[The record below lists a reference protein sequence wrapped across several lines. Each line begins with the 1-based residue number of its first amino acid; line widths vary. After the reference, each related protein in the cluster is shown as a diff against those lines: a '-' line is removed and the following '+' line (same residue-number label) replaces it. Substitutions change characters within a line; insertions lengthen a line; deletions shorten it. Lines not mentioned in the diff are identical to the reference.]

1 MSRPIRGSAARSQP
15 RKRSADSMR
24 TRSTTILLTMLLG
37 LIPITPLFSQLDTAT
52 ISGRVTDA
60 SGAVVPGAQVT
71 VVNTETNFENVTLSN
86 ADGLYRVPT
95 LRPGPY
101 RIEVKLTGFKTYVRD
116 SLELRVG
123 DNLAVN
129 AALEVGG
136 TSETVKVTGE
146 APQLQTETSSIGA
159 VLEGKY
165 LQDMPLYQRNVK
177 ATFYLMYR
185 KSTRLNSSHL
195 VISY

>member
-15 RKRSADSMR
+15 RKRSADWMR

-37 LIPITPLFSQLDTAT
+37 LIPNTPLFSQLDTAT

-95 LRPGPY
+95 LRS
-101 RIEVKLTGFKTYVRD
+101 E
-116 SLELRVG
+116 EH
-123 DNLAVN
+123 
-129 AALEVGG
+129 
-136 TSETVKVTGE
+136 TSE
-146 APQLQTETSSIGA
+146 LQS
-159 VLEGKY
+159 
-165 LQDMPLYQRNVK
+165 P
-177 ATFYLMYR
+177 MY
-185 KSTRLNSSHL
+185 
-195 VISY
+195 